1 MYCTIVHP
9 LARNLSFQIFLN
21 WKFHHSTVD
30 KIDMFPSL
38 TAVVVSLIA
47 FLTLLDTLSAQT
59 TSRLGKFS
67 VSGTILIP
75 IDIYDYSFPT
85 MIMRFNC

>member
-1 MYCTIVHP
+1 MYSTVQLYTLLRETFHFK
-9 LARNLSFQIFLN
+9 SS
-21 WKFHHSTVD
+21 FHHSTVD

-85 MIMRFNC
+85 MMMRFNC